1 MSRRCEQLASTLH
14 RGVQTLLTRGLSDPR
29 ISGAIT
35 VTEVKV
41 SPDLKVATVSV
52 SIMPESAEKLTMHG
66 LTSASR
72 HIRRQVS
79 DMLDMSR
86 TPEIRFRLD
95 RSIKEQA
102 AIFRAISEAT
112 ASLKPLDEA
121 DEEGGGAG
129 WSNKNTDTSPEEPT

>member
-29 ISGAIT
+29 ISGTIT

-72 HIRRQVS
+72 HIRHQVS
-79 DMLDMSR
+79 DMLDLSR

-95 RSIKEQA
+95 RTIKEQA

-112 ASLKPLDEA
+112 AGLKPLDEA
-121 DEEGGGAG
+121 GEEDGSADHD
-129 WSNKNTDTSPEEPT
+129 KTIEKSPEEPT